1 VVAADAD
8 ELARVHVE
16 TWRAAY
22 AHALPAEA
30 LAALSVEERAAL
42 WREILARRDPRAR
55 NLVADRGGRLLGFAS
70 TGRSRDPDAGDETGE
85 LYGIYVRPEAW
96 GHGVGRRLLTDA
108 AETMRTAGFREATL
122 WVLDDNPRARRFYE
136 AAGWQVDGAEKEDIV
151 LGDVRIT
158 EVRYRTTL

>member
-22 AHALPAEA
+22 AHAFPADR
-30 LAALSVEERAAL
+30 LAALSVQERAAL
-42 WREILARRDPRAR
+42 WGEILARRDPHAR

-85 LYGIYVRPEAW
+85 LYGIYVLPEAW
-96 GHGVGRRLLTDA
+96 GHGVGRRLLADA
-108 AETMRTAGFREATL
+108 EAALRQAGFRQATL

-136 AAGWQVDGAEKEDIV
+136 ASGWAVDGAEKEDTV

-158 EVRYRTTL
+158 EVRYRTRL